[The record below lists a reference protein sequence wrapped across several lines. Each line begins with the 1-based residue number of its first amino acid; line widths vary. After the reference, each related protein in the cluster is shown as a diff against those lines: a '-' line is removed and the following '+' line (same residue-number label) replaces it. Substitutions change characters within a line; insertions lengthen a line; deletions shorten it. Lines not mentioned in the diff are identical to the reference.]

1 MIEPRKPTDE
11 GKDPL
16 LSLAVHEF
24 RSPVTVIAGY
34 LRMVLG
40 DRAGTL
46 NEKQQKMLHEVEKSV
61 GRLSGL
67 IAELSDL
74 SHLEGGGAKFTRGTV
89 DLGALLADAIAELPP
104 LTDGRV
110 VSVSLQNEAPE
121 ANVEGDPARLRTA
134 FTSLLYALKR
144 ELVTTDELRV
154 SLRRVTHNGKPT
166 LRLVIGGSD
175 RIDALEQLA
184 AAELRGFDDYRIGG
198 IGFTLPMAHR
208 ILDRHRGEL
217 WSPTENPKAGAIVLL
232 PEA

>member
-1 MIEPRKPTDE
+1 MIEARKPTEE

-74 SHLEGGGAKFTRGTV
+74 SHLEGGGAKFTRGSV
-89 DLGALLADAIAELPP
+89 DLAALLTETIAELPP

-110 VSVSLQNEAPE
+110 ITVTLQNHAPG
-121 ANVEGDPARLRTA
+121 ATVEGDRSRLRTA

-144 ELVTTDELRV
+144 ELVSTDELRA
-154 SLRRVTHNGKPT
+154 SLRRVARNGKPT
-166 LRLVIGGSD
+166 LQIAIGGSD
-175 RIDALEQLA
+175 RIESLEQLA
-184 AAELRGFDDYRIGG
+184 PADLQGFDDYRIGG

-217 WSPTENPKAGAIVLL
+217 WSPNENPKAGAIVVL
-232 PEA
+232 PEG